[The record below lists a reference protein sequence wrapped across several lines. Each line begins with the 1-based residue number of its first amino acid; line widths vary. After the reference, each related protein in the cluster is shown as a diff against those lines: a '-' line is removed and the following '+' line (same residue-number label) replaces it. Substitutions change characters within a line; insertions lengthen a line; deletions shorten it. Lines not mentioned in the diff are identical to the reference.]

1 MMVIPVII
9 FTERL
14 ISSMRNKIRNIL
26 THNILLQIA
35 SYFLVFAVLSNLIY
49 LPCYFYVM
57 NMNRRTV
64 MDHLQYQLENGMDT
78 LDASIEASFNL
89 SNTLSLLADQYRGTY
104 YERSDF
110 DNLTLNRLRE
120 TVQSYLFPFD
130 YITEFGLT
138 TGDTLLFTK
147 GRIYYEL
154 EPLSYQHYFSSETE
168 DYLKTFSGSYCVLPA
183 AQFST
188 ADRKDYEAITVGW
201 RWHGSNMYFFAQ
213 YSLDELF
220 ALFASPE
227 VLDSCYLAVYCGDEL
242 LAENGSPL
250 PEEIEA
256 LTTTSS
262 NQLNIRVLLM
272 PSDSYLQ
279 QNMTHMTQLV
289 RIFITAVLL
298 ATFLWILVFTLLM
311 WRPFRNIHKALHS
324 TGHLPAEDA
333 GKFSTNALISD
344 ITRLGT
350 QLSDYEHLLEEQKER
365 MRTHIFEKALY
376 RGVYSEEAQASFYG
390 AFPDFPGKWR
400 LAQIQY
406 AKELETGDFETE
418 TGDFEAKSG
427 NFETGVDVDADFENA
442 GSGIFQSILLH
453 QLQSGLP
460 DLLLLPQDQDTLLV
474 LVPLPQ
480 DGRVDET
487 LKDLCRL
494 VGKQHHFSVSILF
507 SRAYEDPVFLVDALQ
522 ELEYEGFST
531 ASQFQSLSIQQLQAI
546 YSALQCGDDKAA
558 IHVLKSGTA
567 RMLATGDQFAA
578 QFTHRL
584 LNCFL
589 IHLKLENNS
598 LLNIPIPT
606 YRPDKIRKLYE
617 EKLPEC
623 FTQIAGCLKQQHAEE
638 TEKLNQDILDF
649 IQANLT
655 NQQLSVTLV
664 AEEFHISAPTLQ
676 KRISTCTHMTFSA
689 YVETARMEKARQLL
703 KDTNATVKEIAE
715 ETGYISTNSFYRAYK
730 RRYGEPPL
738 TYRNQEETPRKSS

>member
-1 MMVIPVII
+1 MKTKIHNI
-9 FTERL
+9 F
-14 ISSMRNKIRNIL
+14 
-26 THNILLQIA
+26 THNILLQIV
-35 SYFLVFAVLSNLIY
+35 SCFLIFAVLSNLIY
-49 LPCYFYVM
+49 LPCYFYVKS
-57 NMNRRTV
+57 MNRKTV

-78 LDASIEASFNL
+78 LDTSIEASFNL
-89 SNTLSLLADQYRGTY
+89 SNTLSMLSSQYRGLY
-104 YERSDF
+104 YERADF
-110 DNLTLNRLRE
+110 DDLALNLLRN
-120 TVQSYLFPFD
+120 TVSNYLLPFGD
-130 YITEFGLT
+130 ITEFGLT
-138 TGDTLLFTK
+138 ADDTLLFTK
-147 GRIYYEL
+147 SRIYYEL
-154 EPLSYQHYFSSETE
+154 DPLSFAHYFSCEDE
-168 DYLKTFSGSYCVLPA
+168 DYLSSFSGSYCVLPA
-183 AQFST
+183 TLFST
-188 ADRKDYEAITVGW
+188 YDRIQDYEAITMGW
-201 RWHGSNMYFFAQ
+201 RWYKSNMYFFAH
-213 YSLDELF
+213 YSLDDLF

-227 VLDSCYLAVYCGDEL
+227 ALESCYLAIYCGDQL

-250 PEEIEA
+250 PVEA
-256 LTTTSS
+256 ETLTATSS

-324 TGHLPAEDA
+324 TGHLPAENA
-333 GKFSTNALISD
+333 GKFFTNALISD

-418 TGDFEAKSG
+418 TGDFATETGDFETKSG
-427 NFETGVDVDADFENA
+427 NFETEVNEDTDLGDA

-480 DGRVDET
+480 EGRVDET

-531 ASQFQSLSIQQLQAI
+531 ASQVQSLSIQQLQAI
-546 YSALQCGDDKAA
+546 YSALQCGDDKTA